1 MQFPEYPQL
10 TEYELKFVKV
20 LPEHSLTRK
29 AIENYNKIFI
39 EYSHLK
45 TQILKK
51 SKPGLVKRIKNVM
64 QEMQPL
70 LKIISLY
77 RNKIL
82 TGLGES
88 QSESINIIEEQ
99 LRLSKKIIVD
109 KAHKYFETYLQAAT
123 EIEKIGCILMLEYIQ
138 KNAKKK
144 LKDIKSC
151 DLSSTITT
159 EIEEI
164 EKTLSDI
171 IEIAAKDPNYLN
183 RNKYTDDEVEV
194 ILKYIH
200 FPSPEYRLEMEKI
213 KLRGW
218 DSTSEISPDEMK
230 PTSAAAAAAKGKSAR
245 KKGKKQSLKATGG
258 GGATLKKS
266 EDVEQGVGNK
276 VNTTKPSADSAVLI
290 ERKMQEAVQNAIEVL
305 KGNKEKDPRVG
316 GGGGEGGGG
325 AAISS
330 QSHKARKGGGA
341 KEDDLER
348 GPITQERVDHLF
360 SKRKSFNIKELRRVS
375 RWDNPNI
382 NPDKIR
388 AFDESYQ
395 ALTDEQTIAQQIKHF
410 GPCLYKILSDAEF
423 RSKFV
428 FEDEDGNLMMNCTMT
443 LKDGPVMEGKLL
455 FGLNHTG
462 DAVMHRAFI
471 RRNRNERIEDFLRR
485 ENQEVAVAD
494 GAAEEDSGED
504 FTFVGPTA
512 ITVELR
518 GRDLVVTY
526 PNHRLVSELKI
537 RNLS

>member
-1 MQFPEYPQL
+1 M
-10 TEYELKFVKV
+10 
-20 LPEHSLTRK
+20 
-29 AIENYNKIFI
+29 
-39 EYSHLK
+39 
-45 TQILKK
+45 K
-51 SKPGLVKRIKNVM
+51 SGA
-64 QEMQPL
+64 
-70 LKIISLY
+70 
-77 RNKIL
+77 
-82 TGLGES
+82 
-88 QSESINIIEEQ
+88 
-99 LRLSKKIIVD
+99 LS
-109 KAHKYFETYLQAAT
+109 AE
-123 EIEKIGCILMLEYIQ
+123 
-138 KNAKKK
+138 
-144 LKDIKSC
+144 
-151 DLSSTITT
+151 ITT

-200 FPSPEYRLEMEKI
+200 FPAPENRLEMEKI

-218 DSTSEISPDEMK
+218 DHTSEISPDEMK

-245 KKGKKQSLKATGG
+245 KKGKQQSLKATGG

-290 ERKMQEAVQNAIEVL
+290 ERKIQEAVQNAIEVL
-305 KGNKEKDPRVG
+305 KGNKAKDPRVG
-316 GGGGEGGGG
+316 GGGGG

-360 SKRKSFNIKELRRVS
+360 SNRKSFNIKELRRVS

-388 AFDESYQ
+388 AFDETYQ

-471 RRNRNERIEDFLRR
+471 RRNQGERIEDFLKRG
-485 ENQEVAVAD
+485 NKEVAAAD
-494 GAAEEDSGED
+494 GGGEGALEEG
-504 FTFVGPTA
+504 FTFVGIAVTA
-512 ITVELR
+512 ELR
-518 GRDLVVTY
+518 GRDIVVKY
-526 PNHRLVSELKI
+526 PNHGLVSELKI
-537 RNLS
+537 WNLS

>member
-10 TEYELKFVKV
+10 TENELRLVKV
-20 LPEHSLTRK
+20 LPENHITRK
-29 AIENYNKIFI
+29 ALEDYNKIFL

-45 TQILKK
+45 TYILKK
-51 SKPGLVKRIKNVM
+51 EKPALVKRINKVI
-64 QEMQPL
+64 EEIKPY
-70 LKIISLY
+70 LKIINMY
-77 RNKIL
+77 RTQIVPELDK
-82 TGLGES
+82 S
-88 QSESINIIEEQ
+88 QSENINEIE
-99 LRLSKKIIVD
+99 KKLKDTKATIVN
-109 KAHKYFETYLQAAT
+109 KVQGYFKKYLEADT
-123 EIEKIGCILMLEYIQ
+123 EIEKIGCIIMIEHIQ
-138 KNAKKK
+138 MDAKKNFK
-144 LKDIKSC
+144 SMKSC
-151 DLSSTITT
+151 VLSSLITT

-164 EKTLSDI
+164 EKTLSGI
-171 IEIAAKDPNYLN
+171 IKMAAKESSYLN
-183 RNKYTDDEVEV
+183 RNKYTDDEVNV

-200 FPSPEYRLEMEKI
+200 FPTPENRLEMEMI

-218 DSTSEISPDEMK
+218 DSTTEILADEMK
-230 PTSAAAAAAKGKSAR
+230 PTSAAAKGKSVR
-245 KKGKKQSLKATGG
+245 KKHKQQSLKATGG

-266 EDVEQGVGNK
+266 EDVEHGVGNK

-290 ERKMQEAVQNAIEVL
+290 ERKMRDAIENAIEL
-305 KGNKEKDPRVG
+305 LGANKEKDPRGAG
-316 GGGGEGGGG
+316 GGGGGGGG

-330 QSHKARKGGGA
+330 QSHKARKGCGA

-360 SKRKSFNIKELRRVS
+360 IKRKSFNIKELRRVS

-382 NPDKIR
+382 NSDKIR

-494 GAAEEDSGED
+494 GAVEEDSGED

-512 ITVELR
+512 VTVELR